1 MARFNDKIL
10 YKETIKQLIAL
21 LIAFPIWQYYKNT

>member
-10 YKETIKQLIAL
+10 YKETIKQLIFL
-21 LIAFPIWQYYKNT
+21 LIAFPLWFYCVTT